1 MSTVPRKNGASAHE
15 VATPSRDA
23 DRGSAVT
30 DVAYIGGAGRSGSTV
45 LALLLGQVPGIVPI
59 GGLNQLWERGL
70 RDNYLCGCGVHFM
83 ECPFW
88 EHVGR
93 EAFGGWD
100 ALDLTEVLRLKVAV
114 TRYRHW
120 PWHLA
125 PHLRPAFHGRLVEYS
140 NYLAHL
146 YSAVK
151 KVSGC
156 TVVVDNSHDVI
167 PALLLQRMPGV
178 RAHIIH
184 LVRDSRGVAFS
195 LSKRVLRA
203 EAKTNPTYMD
213 RYSASKA
220 SMVWLLGNLPYHT
233 IRTSSLPKLRAN
245 YEALVASPA
254 TEIERIAEF
263 LGLKLPPSGFSVID
277 GDSIEIAENHMV
289 SGNPHRLGRKEI
301 QLRLDEEWRA
311 KMRPRDRIVV
321 SLLTSPVILSYGYM
335 RIRPRSTT

>member
-1 MSTVPRKNGASAHE
+1 MSTVPPKNGASAHE

-59 GGLNQLWERGL
+59 GGLDQLWERGL
-70 RDNYLCGCGVHFM
+70 RNNYLCGCGVHFM

-100 ALDLTEVLRLKVAV
+100 ALDLNEVLRLKSAV

-120 PWHLA
+120 PWHLV
-125 PHLRPAFHGRLVEYS
+125 PHLRPAFHNELLEYS
-140 NYLAHL
+140 SYLAHL

-156 TVVVDNSHDVI
+156 TVVVENSHDVI

-178 RAHIIH
+178 RGHILH
-184 LVRDSRGVAFS
+184 LVRDSRGVAYS

-203 EAKTNPTYMD
+203 EAKNPTYMD
-213 RYSASKA
+213 RYSSAQASL
-220 SMVWLLGNLPYHT
+220 VWLLGNLPYHT
-233 IRTSSLPKLRAN
+233 IRRSTLPKLRVN
-245 YEALVASPA
+245 YESLVASPA
-254 TEIERIAEF
+254 TEIERIAGF
-263 LGLKLPPSGFSVID
+263 LGLKVPPSSLSVFD
-277 GDSIEIAENHMV
+277 ADSIEIAENHMV

-301 QLRLDEEWRA
+301 QLRVDEEWRA
-311 KMRPRDRIVV
+311 KMRTRDRIVV
-321 SLLTSPVILSYGYM
+321 SLVTFPVILAYGYI
-335 RIRPRSTT
+335 RIGRSTN